1 MKNKNRVEKLFNKV
15 NADKITVLMEGG
27 KDLLLEQD
35 ELLAA
40 LVISMKV
47 AAGGEVEPDDLK
59 RLAKFK
65 KAKPGQDKAIDLIS
79 DRAKNMIDTQATQ

>member
-1 MKNKNRVEKLFNKV
+1 
-15 NADKITVLMEGG
+15 
-27 KDLLLEQD
+27 
-35 ELLAA
+35 LAA

-79 DRAKNMIDTQATQ
+79 DRAKNKISTQTTQ